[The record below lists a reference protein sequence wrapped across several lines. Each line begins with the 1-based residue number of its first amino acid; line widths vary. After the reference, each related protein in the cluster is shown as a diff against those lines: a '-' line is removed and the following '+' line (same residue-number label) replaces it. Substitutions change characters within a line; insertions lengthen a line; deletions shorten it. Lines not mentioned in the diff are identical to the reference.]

1 MPFCLF
7 CLPHSRGSVCAG
19 GGIFLPGRQNF
30 CLFCLFPPFF
40 FVLLP
45 STCGR
50 WFGHNIFFHQ
60 PTAMSFEPPHPAFEP
75 EPEPPC
81 PSSHPPLQRTF
92 SQANS
97 VASADMADDLFQFP
111 MEGLELPCTPLV
123 SVSSFFL
130 QLPEH
135 PSLSPQPPTHAP
147 LSAAHILIC
156 CMLYPHSPC
165 RASGWC
171 RRPSLRTRS
180 RPPWRPR
187 W

>member
-1 MPFCLF
+1 
-7 CLPHSRGSVCAG
+7 
-19 GGIFLPGRQNF
+19 
-30 CLFCLFPPFF
+30 
-40 FVLLP
+40 
-45 STCGR
+45 
-50 WFGHNIFFHQ
+50 
-60 PTAMSFEPPHPAFEP
+60 MSFEPPHPAFEP

-97 VASADMADDLFQFP
+97 VASADAADDLFQFP
-111 MEGLELPCTPLV
+111 MEGLALPCTPLV
-123 SVSSFFL
+123 SFFFFFFL

-180 RPPWRPR
+180 RPR